1 MVNENLN
8 KIFLSASIPSPE
20 RNKKY
25 YDTADIL
32 AIRDAVR
39 ALATVVIPNAH
50 LIWGGHPSIT
60 PLIRFVMNR
69 MNVNVKEH
77 ITLYQSLY
85 FEGVFPEDNFAFEN
99 IVQTEKTDNRE
110 ESLLIMR
117 KRMIEENNFKA
128 GIFIGGMEG
137 IEDEFELFSVAHPNA
152 IFLPVAS
159 TGAGA
164 KIIFDKYKQEKKFDD
179 RLLKDYAYMAL
190 FRDFISEYIR

>member
-8 KIFLSASIPSPE
+8 KIFLSASIPYPE
-20 RNKKY
+20 RDKKY

-60 PLIRFVMNR
+60 PLIRFVMDK

-85 FEGVFPEDNFAFEN
+85 FEKKFPKDNSAFEN
-99 IVQTEKTDNRE
+99 IVTTIKTDSQEDSIR
-110 ESLLIMR
+110 IMR
-117 KRMIEENNFKA
+117 KRMFAENNFKV

-137 IEDEFELFSVAHPNA
+137 IEDEFELFTVAHPNA
-152 IFLPVAS
+152 MVLPIAS

-164 KIIFDKYKQEKKFDD
+164 KIVFDKYKEKKNFDD

-190 FRDFISEYIR
+190 FRYFLSEYIH

>member
-8 KIFLSASIPSPE
+8 KIFLSASIPYPE
-20 RNKKY
+20 RDKKY

-50 LIWGGHPSIT
+50 LVWGGHPSIT
-60 PLIRFVMNR
+60 PLIRFVMDR
-69 MNVNVKEH
+69 MGVNVKEH

-85 FEGVFPEDNFAFEN
+85 FEKFFPEDNSSFEN
-99 IVQTEKTDNRE
+99 IVKTEKTDIE
-110 ESLLIMR
+110 KESILIMR
-117 KRMIEENNFKA
+117 KKMFTENDFKV

-152 IFLPVAS
+152 IVLPIAS
-159 TGAGA
+159 TGAAA
-164 KIIFDKYKQEKKFDD
+164 KIVFDKYKQKNFNN
-179 RLLKDYAYMAL
+179 RLLEDYAYMAL
-190 FRDFISEYIR
+190 FRDFLSEYI